1 MKKFLAALSA
11 LALLPGAAHGA
22 DSAAPAVFKPAGSWT
37 LDVGDDYCRISR
49 PFSDGTQQLTFAME
63 RVQPTNTAR
72 VLLIGNGVK
81 VFRSADQFDY
91 SLLPGGGAR
100 KGPFWRSETAEKQQ
114 FLSMGDVLLAPA
126 PPIPSG
132 APAGPPPPPDF
143 SKPLPFPPYDRAAE
157 LAFAQGINGLAITGG
172 VTAPVEIDTGG
183 LKGPVDALQKCADD
197 LLVYW
202 KLDAAKHQAMTRA
215 AQPSATPSDWLPAG
229 TIEFG
234 DFAKLGDSANQV
246 RVMVSAEGKP
256 TACAVVRPSLE
267 KKTNDEICKAL
278 MAKGQF
284 FPALDAG
291 GQPMASYW
299 MVAPF
304 LLMPPFRT

>member
-1 MKKFLAALSA
+1 MKKFVAALSA

-22 DSAAPAVFKPAGSWT
+22 DNSGPAVFKPSGAWT

-49 PFSDGTQQLTFAME
+49 PFSDGSEQITFAME
-63 RVQPTNTAR
+63 RVQPTNFVR

-81 VFRSADQFDY
+81 VFRSANQFDY
-91 SLLPGGGAR
+91 GLLPGSDSR
-100 KGPFWRSETAEKQQ
+100 KGPFWRSETADKQQ
-114 FLSMGDVLLAPA
+114 FLSMGEVLMGPLQPIQ
-126 PPIPSG
+126 PPEPG
-132 APAGPPPPPDF
+132 KPPV
-143 SKPLPFPPYDRAAE
+143 FPPYSRTAE
-157 LAFAQGINGLAITGG
+157 LEFAQGVNALAITGG
-172 VTAPVEIDTGG
+172 VTTPLQIDTGG
-183 LKGPVDALQKCADD
+183 LGGAVNALQKCADD

-202 KLDAAKHQAMTRA
+202 KLDAVKHQTMTRA
-215 AQPSATPSDWLPAG
+215 AQPSGLPSDWLPAG

-256 TACAVVRPSLE
+256 TGCFIVRPTLD
-267 KKTNDEICKAL
+267 KKANDEICKAL

-284 FPALDAG
+284 LPALDAG

-299 MVAPF
+299 MTAPMM
-304 LLMPPFRT
+304 LMPPFRT